1 MQIQPVN
8 VNGIGNPN
16 EILLLN
22 LFFLPNQH
30 NRAAR
35 TISKLDDFRS
45 SSDPWKKYVEN
56 FDPSVLSLSFKD
68 AFSKKESCKKSPRK
82 KKVKR
87 VNEFS
92 FATKRWPHV
101 ESRRHAPLR
110 AACSTRAPF
119 RGAATRKNVNEE
131 EEKMGYE
138 ERRRSESVTCLDLSI
153 DRFGNFSR
161 GKTFETNARFLYR
174 RID

>member
-1 MQIQPVN
+1 MN
-8 VNGIGNPN
+8 DF
-16 EILLLN
+16 ETRWFSILL
-22 LFFLPNQH
+22 
-30 NRAAR
+30 RSVEKIR
-35 TISKLDDFRS
+35 RKFRS
-45 SSDPWKKYVEN
+45 VRLVVVVRRCVFEKGIVQKKHE
-56 FDPSVLSLSFKD
+56 
-68 AFSKKESCKKSPRK
+68 K

>member
-1 MQIQPVN
+1 MIFDPPSIRGKN
-8 VNGIGNPN
+8 TSKISIRPSCRCRSKMR
-16 EILLLN
+16 
-22 LFFLPNQH
+22 FRKR
-30 NRAAR
+30 NRA
-35 TISKLDDFRS
+35 
-45 SSDPWKKYVEN
+45 KKVHE
-56 FDPSVLSLSFKD
+56 
-68 AFSKKESCKKSPRK
+68 K

-161 GKTFETNARFLYR
+161 GETFDDETNARFLYR
-174 RID
+174 RRKIN